1 MSKRNL
7 NRVQKSAV
15 ESFGRPVLI
24 FAGAG
29 SGKTRVLTH
38 KIAHL
43 IEKGLVSPLNIL
55 AVTFTNKA
63 AQEMRERVSKLLKD
77 KNTFVNL
84 GTFHSIC
91 ARILR
96 KEIQHL
102 GYTADFSIFDV
113 KNQISLVKVVLN
125 AMDIP
130 KNYVTPQEARHK
142 ISYFKNKHYLKI
154 MQ

>member
-7 NRVQKSAV
+7 NKVQKSAV
-15 ESFGRPVLI
+15 EAFGKPVLI

-38 KIAHL
+38 KIAYL
-43 IEKGLVSPLNIL
+43 IENNLVSAKNIL

-63 AQEMRERVSKLLKD
+63 AQAMKDRVKKLVKGKETVL
-77 KNTFVNL
+77 NI

-96 KEIQHL
+96 SEIHQL
-102 GYTADFSIFDV
+102 NYTADFSIFDV
-113 KNQISLVKVVLN
+113 QDQIALVKVVLE
-125 AMDIP
+125 AMGIP
-130 KNYVTPQEARHK
+130 KNYVTPREVRHK
-142 ISYFKNKHYLKI
+142 ISYFKNKMIFLN
-154 MQ
+154 